1 MKTAAYIAKLT
12 KAGVDLKLAQA
23 RGEALE
29 EALTAD
35 YVTRD
40 YLDLRLGEFAARI
53 DAKTDTKLDEMRA
66 SIYQAMFVQGLAIV
80 GLTVS
85 LVKLLP

>member
-1 MKTAAYIAKLT
+1 
-12 KAGVDLKLAQA
+12 
-23 RGEALE
+23 LE

-40 YLDLRLGEFAARI
+40 YLDLRLGEFEARMN
-53 DAKTDTKLDEMRA
+53 TKLAEMRP